1 MQTAPDASPPS
12 NETRA
17 WRLTLL
23 MVGGLTIVRL
33 AALFLTPLELY
44 PDEAQYWLWSRE
56 LAFGYFSKPPM
67 IAWLIWLTT
76 TLGGD
81 AEAWV
86 RLSAPLLHGATALV
100 IYRIAQRLYGGW
112 PGLAAAAIYS
122 LMPGVVLSSGLM
134 ATDAPLLFFLS
145 LTIWAYVALPDA
157 SAGRRAPVAA
167 GLGAALGLA
176 FLSKYAAIYALGS
189 IALHFLVSKD
199 ARRRWS
205 PMTAAIFLA
214 AFVLVLAPNLAWNA
228 SHQFSTVKHTAANAN
243 WNAQQLF
250 NFRELIEFVGSQF
263 GVFGPLPFAVL
274 AGGALW
280 LGVKK
285 KVQSP
290 DLLLL
295 CFALPPLIVV
305 AAEAFVSRANANWA
319 GAAFVGGSVLV
330 AGWMTRWNARRWL
343 LGGLALQAL
352 FAAFFVV
359 CMVNPKVADAVG
371 LSNGFKRVRGWDQTV
386 AAIVA
391 RTREEQALRGPLS
404 AVAMDDRFVYNA
416 AAYYGRDYFGQPGAP
431 PLRMWVH
438 EAYAQNQAET
448 EAPLDADYGRRA
460 LIVSLEGGYR
470 PEIEQDFK
478 AVSGLE
484 IARVRLDKTRSRRI
498 DLFIAEGFAPLP
510 RDPVTGLP
518 PPPKR
523 SQP

>member
-1 MQTAPDASPPS
+1 MTFQPDPTAKTVDS
-12 NETRA
+12 RA

-23 MVGGLTIVRL
+23 MVAGLTILRL
-33 AALFLTPLELY
+33 AALFATPLELY

-76 TLGGD
+76 TIGGD

-100 IYRIAQRLYGGW
+100 VHRIARRLYGGW
-112 PGLAAAAIYS
+112 SGLAAAAIYS

-145 LTIWAYVALPDA
+145 LTIWAYVGLAEATAP
-157 SAGRRAPVAA
+157 RRYFVAA
-167 GLGAALGLA
+167 GMGVALGLA

-189 IALHFLVSKD
+189 IVLHALISRE
-199 ARRRWS
+199 ARRRWC
-205 PMTAAIFLA
+205 PAAIVLFA
-214 AFVLVLAPNLAWNA
+214 FAFVLTLAPNLAWNA
-228 SHQFSTVKHTAANAN
+228 SHQFSTVKHTASNAN
-243 WNAQQLF
+243 WGAQLF
-250 NFRELIEFVGSQF
+250 NVRELSEFVLSQF
-263 GVFGPLPFAVL
+263 GVFGPVPFGVL
-274 AGGALW
+274 LGGAIW
-280 LGVKK
+280 LGAKK
-285 KVQSP
+285 KIQSP

-295 CFALPPLIVV
+295 CFSAPPLIIV
-305 AAEAFVSRANANWA
+305 AGEAFVSRANANWA
-319 GAAFVGGSVLV
+319 GAAFVAGSVLA
-330 AGWMTRWNARRWL
+330 AGWLLRWNARRWL
-343 LGGLALQAL
+343 IGGLALQGL

-359 CMVNPKVADAVG
+359 CMVNPRVADAVG
-371 LSNGFKRVRGWDQTV
+371 LANGFKRVRGWDQTV
-386 AAIVA
+386 QAIID
-391 RTREEQALRGPLS
+391 RTREEQALRGGVS
-404 AVAMDDRFVYNA
+404 AVAMDDRFLYNA

-438 EAYAQNQAET
+438 EIAPQNQAET
-448 EAPLDADYGRRA
+448 EAPLDAAYGRRA

-478 AVSGLE
+478 ATSALQ
-484 IARVRLDKTRSRRI
+484 ISRVRLDKKRSRRI

-518 PPPKR
+518 PEPKR
-523 SQP
+523 P

>member
-1 MQTAPDASPPS
+1 MTFQPDPTAKTVDS
-12 NETRA
+12 RA

-23 MVGGLTIVRL
+23 MVAGLTILRL
-33 AALFLTPLELY
+33 AALFATPLELY

-76 TLGGD
+76 TIGGD

-100 IYRIAQRLYGGW
+100 VHRIARRLYGGW
-112 PGLAAAAIYS
+112 SGLAAAAIYS

-145 LTIWAYVALPDA
+145 LTIWAYVDLAEAYAP
-157 SAGRRAPVAA
+157 RRYFVAA
-167 GLGAALGLA
+167 GMGVALGLA

-189 IALHFLVSKD
+189 IVLHALISRE
-199 ARRRWS
+199 ARRRWC
-205 PMTAAIFLA
+205 PAAIVLFA
-214 AFVLVLAPNLAWNA
+214 FAFVLTLAPNLAWNA
-228 SHQFSTVKHTAANAN
+228 SHQFSTVKHTASNAN
-243 WNAQQLF
+243 WGAQLF
-250 NFRELIEFVGSQF
+250 NVRELSEFVLSQF
-263 GVFGPLPFAVL
+263 GVFGPVPFGVL
-274 AGGALW
+274 LGGAIW
-280 LGVKK
+280 LGAKK
-285 KVQSP
+285 KIQSP

-295 CFALPPLIVV
+295 CFSAPPLIIV
-305 AAEAFVSRANANWA
+305 AGEAFVSRANANWA
-319 GAAFVGGSVLV
+319 GAAFVAGSVLA
-330 AGWMTRWNARRWL
+330 AGWLLRWNARRWL
-343 LGGLALQAL
+343 IGGLALQGL

-359 CMVNPKVADAVG
+359 CMVNPRVADAVG
-371 LSNGFKRVRGWDQTV
+371 LANGFKRVRGWDQTV
-386 AAIVA
+386 QAIID
-391 RTREEQALRGPLS
+391 RTREEQALRGGVS
-404 AVAMDDRFVYNA
+404 AVAMDDRFLYNA

-438 EAYAQNQAET
+438 EIAPQNQAET
-448 EAPLDADYGRRA
+448 EAPLDAAYGRRA

-478 AVSGLE
+478 ATSALQ
-484 IARVRLDKTRSRRI
+484 ISRVRLDKKRSRRI

-518 PPPKR
+518 PEPKR
-523 SQP
+523 P